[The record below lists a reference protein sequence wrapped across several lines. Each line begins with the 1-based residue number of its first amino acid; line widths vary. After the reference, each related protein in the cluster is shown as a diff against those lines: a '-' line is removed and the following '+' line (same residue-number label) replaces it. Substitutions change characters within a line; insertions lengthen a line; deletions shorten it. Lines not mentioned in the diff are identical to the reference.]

1 MDKDVEEFI
10 EDLLEI
16 KKISWYDFHEIYG
29 FTFVFKKEI
38 TLFNDHNSSAE
49 IKPIAIIHEKN
60 GEYYL
65 APIDVVDE
73 IDEVIKEFVKQQL
86 QSKNWFDFVKLI
98 LKSKNYLFSKKNYI

>member
-16 KKISWYDFHEIYG
+16 KKIGRYDFREIYG

-38 TLFNDHNSSAE
+38 YLINDYRSSAE
-49 IKPIAIIHEKN
+49 IRPIAIIYEEN

-73 IDEVIKEFVKQQL
+73 IEEVVKQFVYKQL
-86 QSKNWFDFVKLI
+86 Q
-98 LKSKNYLFSKKNYI
+98 

>member
-16 KKISWYDFHEIYG
+16 KKIGRYDFREIYG

-38 TLFNDHNSSAE
+38 FLINDHRSSAE
-49 IKPIAIIHEKN
+49 IKPIGIIYEEN

-65 APIDVVDE
+65 APIGVVDE
-73 IDEVIKEFVKQQL
+73 IEEVIKEFVKQQL
-86 QSKNWFDFVKLI
+86 
-98 LKSKNYLFSKKNYI
+98 KSKN